1 MGTDPVLAH
10 LKSEWT
16 PPPSLCPFASM
27 SAELEKK
34 IADAQGRA
42 EAFQDTIR
50 RQKEQ
55 KADTTCMMIA

>member
-1 MGTDPVLAH
+1 
-10 LKSEWT
+10 
-16 PPPSLCPFASM
+16 M
-27 SAELEKK
+27 SVELEKK

-55 KADTTCMMIA
+55 KADTTCTMIA